1 MPLSSLY
8 YLDVYVWTFLKLQQ
22 KSFALLRHLDWGD
35 FGALL
40 GTNSP
45 DSWLFD
51 LKIKATE

>member
-22 KSFALLRHLDWGD
+22 KSFALLRHLDWAD